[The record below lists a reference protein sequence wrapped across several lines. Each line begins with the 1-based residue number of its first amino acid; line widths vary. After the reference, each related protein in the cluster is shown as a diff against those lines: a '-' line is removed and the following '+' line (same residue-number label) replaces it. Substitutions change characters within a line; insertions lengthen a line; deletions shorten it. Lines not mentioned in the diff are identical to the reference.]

1 MHQTRLND
9 AAIALD
15 RVLSKAG
22 VKFGIFGGYSIT
34 VLGGQRESK
43 DIDCVASVNKQ
54 QIISVMNGK
63 EGFFAVPQGRQDYV
77 AFLWSDQPNRQNA
90 VFVEI
95 FCEQFPGMSKLC
107 PKRPSCLICSTGYRH
122 TMQDLHMNEVA
133 ITGQAL
139 GNGRSSFLDPVDI
152 FKEKLHAAA
161 TRAKFHDLADLR
173 WLETRYG
180 AQIQERRGKLK
191 LDYVGLALKRYPEL
205 TILFA
210 RIGVDINGARYA
222 ARNLDPN
229 KIPAPAPGD
238 VQQGLLG

>member
-1 MHQTRLND
+1 
-9 AAIALD
+9 
-15 RVLSKAG
+15 
-22 VKFGIFGGYSIT
+22 
-34 VLGGQRESK
+34 
-43 DIDCVASVNKQ
+43 
-54 QIISVMNGK
+54 
-63 EGFFAVPQGRQDYV
+63 
-77 AFLWSDQPNRQNA
+77 
-90 VFVEI
+90 
-95 FCEQFPGMSKLC
+95 
-107 PKRPSCLICSTGYRH
+107 
-122 TMQDLHMNEVA
+122 MQDLHMNEVA

>member
-15 RVLSKAG
+15 RVLGRAG
-22 VKFGIFGGYSIT
+22 VKFGIFGGYSIS
-34 VLGGQRESK
+34 VLGCQRESK

-54 QIISVMNGK
+54 QIISLMNGK
-63 EGFFAVPQGRQDYV
+63 EGFVAVPQGCQDYV

-90 VFVEI
+90 VLVEI
-95 FCEQFPGMSKLC
+95 FCEQFP
-107 PKRPSCLICSTGYRH
+107 GYRH

-152 FKEKLHAAA
+152 FKEKLCATA
-161 TRAKFHDLADLR
+161 TRDKFQDSADLQ

-180 AQIQERRGKLK
+180 AQIQERRRELK
-191 LDYVGLALKRYPEL
+191 LDYVGLAMKRYPEL
-205 TILFA
+205 INLFA
-210 RIGVDINGARYA
+210 RIGVDLNGARYA

-229 KIPAPAPGD
+229 KIPAPAD
-238 VQQGLLG
+238 RKSVV